1 MNKSKDQKTKKT
13 VKPEV
18 FNLNKEFVKVSNTY
32 DDTNYVYDP
41 VDNSINT
48 EAEMKKKFSA
58 QDNYKL
64 LKSVANQQE
73 KKEFREIERKYK
85 KKNPIEPRTE
95 QSKGQSTT
103 GVPLD
108 VYEFPNF
115 LKPRKAAAPDDTLKK
130 ILEER
135 NKPDPDF
142 YKGLGIFLPKKF

>member
-1 MNKSKDQKTKKT
+1 MNKSKDQKTKK
-13 VKPEV
+13 PEE

-73 KKEFREIERKYK
+73 KKEFRDIERKYK
-85 KKNPIEPRTE
+85 KKTPIEPRRVP
-95 QSKGQSTT
+95 SKDKSDTT
-103 GVPLD
+103 PPLD
-108 VYEFPNF
+108 FGKFPSF
-115 LKPRKAAAPDDTLKK
+115 LKVQTPELPDDTLKK
-130 ILEER
+130 IVDER

>member
-18 FNLNKEFVKVSNTY
+18 FNLNKEFVKVSNEY

-73 KKEFREIERKYK
+73 KKESHRATYRAI
-85 KKNPIEPRTE
+85 
-95 QSKGQSTT
+95 
-103 GVPLD
+103 
-108 VYEFPNF
+108 
-115 LKPRKAAAPDDTLKK
+115 
-130 ILEER
+130 
-135 NKPDPDF
+135 
-142 YKGLGIFLPKKF
+142 

>member
-58 QDNYKL
+58 QEKYKMY
-64 LKSVANQQE
+64 KATANQQE
-73 KKEFREIERKYK
+73 KK
-85 KKNPIEPRTE
+85 N
-95 QSKGQSTT
+95 
-103 GVPLD
+103 
-108 VYEFPNF
+108 
-115 LKPRKAAAPDDTLKK
+115 
-130 ILEER
+130 
-135 NKPDPDF
+135 
-142 YKGLGIFLPKKF
+142 LGK